1 MFKYIIRRLLLIIP
15 TFIGV
20 TFLIFIIL
28 QWAPDGPFD
37 RAIKQLKNQQ
47 NANQEVSTSSDVIGK
62 SNELRPEVIEK
73 LRAEYG
79 LDRNIFIRYLMWIGL
94 WPKDMNIKNIT
105 YYTDENN
112 EVKNFDFY
120 DRDKVDIIEIGMEK
134 LFLQRWLYIEK
145 DTNSKEPNF
154 IISESGVGLEHE
166 MPPIEKYIGEVF
178 YDCNSNLVVIN
189 DSTSFWPG
197 HLCEGD
203 EYWKAE
209 FGNNKYDYGE
219 NLHDYNNNDLWDGAE
234 IFIDVGNKQYD
245 IGEIF
250 KDTPNGIWDE
260 NEFFVDCDSNGTWD
274 LGEMYIDKGDTIWN
288 PGEPYID
295 KGDEM
300 WHKPEKYIDAYEN
313 QEYDSPSATFNID
326 KYKIWLEEYSSI
338 APLPSYK
345 KIKTW
350 FYSDWEYKENS
361 YKEIYESFNDN
372 NQNGKW
378 DEAEQYID
386 KDNNGIY
393 TKAEPFVDV
402 GNGKWDENE
411 PFIDSVDGLF
421 QEGETFWDC
430 NNNGIYDEGIDSLRK
445 EFGNGIYDEG
455 EIFTDAGNGIYN
467 FGEKFTDI
475 NNNGIWDNAEA
486 FTDIGNGLW
495 DEGEEFTDINNNNK
509 WDENEPFID
518 IGNNKW
524 DDDEFFVDSNNSGKW
539 DIEKINIMIVKK
551 EFKGILNGYL
561 GYSKNKGSDVSDLI
575 QDRLQISAQFGLTSL
590 LLVYL
595 ITIPLGIWKAIKNG
609 SSFDLIS
616 SIIVF
621 IGYSIPGYILGAM
634 LIVWI
639 GADGILPISG
649 FQSPNFETLSFFNKI
664 LNRIEHFILPGLC
677 YMVGAFAVQ
686 TILMKNSLLENLSQ
700 DYVRT
705 AFAKGLSERRVIFFH
720 AVRNSLIPLATGVGG
735 WITVFLAGSFLIEK
749 TFGID
754 GMGLLGYQALIDRDY
769 DIIMGTAAISTV
781 LGLLGNVI
789 SDIVYALVDPRIR
802 FK

>member
-120 DRDKVDIIEIGMEK
+120 DRDKVDIIEIGMDK
-134 LFLQRWLYIEK
+134 LFLLRWLYIEK

-219 NLHDYNNNDLWDGAE
+219 NLHDHNNNDLWDGAE

-393 TKAEPFVDV
+393 TRAEPFVDV
-402 GNGKWDENE
+402 GNG
-411 PFIDSVDGLF
+411 
-421 QEGETFWDC
+421 
-430 NNNGIYDEGIDSLRK
+430 
-445 EFGNGIYDEG
+445 
-455 EIFTDAGNGIYN
+455 
-467 FGEKFTDI
+467 
-475 NNNGIWDNAEA
+475 
-486 FTDIGNGLW
+486 
-495 DEGEEFTDINNNNK
+495 K

>member
-1 MFKYIIRRLLLIIP
+1 
-15 TFIGV
+15 
-20 TFLIFIIL
+20 
-28 QWAPDGPFD
+28 
-37 RAIKQLKNQQ
+37 
-47 NANQEVSTSSDVIGK
+47 
-62 SNELRPEVIEK
+62 
-73 LRAEYG
+73 
-79 LDRNIFIRYLMWIGL
+79 
-94 WPKDMNIKNIT
+94 
-105 YYTDENN
+105 
-112 EVKNFDFY
+112 
-120 DRDKVDIIEIGMEK
+120 
-134 LFLQRWLYIEK
+134 
-145 DTNSKEPNF
+145 
-154 IISESGVGLEHE
+154 
-166 MPPIEKYIGEVF
+166 
-178 YDCNSNLVVIN
+178 
-189 DSTSFWPG
+189 
-197 HLCEGD
+197 
-203 EYWKAE
+203 
-209 FGNNKYDYGE
+209 
-219 NLHDYNNNDLWDGAE
+219 
-234 IFIDVGNKQYD
+234 
-245 IGEIF
+245 
-250 KDTPNGIWDE
+250 
-260 NEFFVDCDSNGTWD
+260 
-274 LGEMYIDKGDTIWN
+274 
-288 PGEPYID
+288 
-295 KGDEM
+295 
-300 WHKPEKYIDAYEN
+300 
-313 QEYDSPSATFNID
+313 
-326 KYKIWLEEYSSI
+326 
-338 APLPSYK
+338 
-345 KIKTW
+345 
-350 FYSDWEYKENS
+350 
-361 YKEIYESFNDN
+361 
-372 NQNGKW
+372 
-378 DEAEQYID
+378 
-386 KDNNGIY
+386 
-393 TKAEPFVDV
+393 
-402 GNGKWDENE
+402 
-411 PFIDSVDGLF
+411 
-421 QEGETFWDC
+421 
-430 NNNGIYDEGIDSLRK
+430 
-445 EFGNGIYDEG
+445 
-455 EIFTDAGNGIYN
+455 
-467 FGEKFTDI
+467 
-475 NNNGIWDNAEA
+475 
-486 FTDIGNGLW
+486 
-495 DEGEEFTDINNNNK
+495 
-509 WDENEPFID
+509 
-518 IGNNKW
+518 
-524 DDDEFFVDSNNSGKW
+524 
-539 DIEKINIMIVKK
+539 MIVKK